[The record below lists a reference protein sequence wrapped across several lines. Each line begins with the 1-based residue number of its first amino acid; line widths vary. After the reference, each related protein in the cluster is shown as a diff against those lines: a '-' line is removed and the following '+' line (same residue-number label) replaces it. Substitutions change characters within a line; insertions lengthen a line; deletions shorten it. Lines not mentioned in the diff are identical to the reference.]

1 MKATHNIPHDIV
13 RIELIRQKYK
23 KKVTGKAVDR
33 GLRKKKIKISTRD
46 ARKRRR
52 RISLLNSFVTFYF
65 FLCVVYIVGIVVIF
79 LVAIHRG
86 WIGSNKVGHHRVSLR
101 IHQSTL
107 AFASSQR
114 GKRKRGLLLPSPP
127 RKLSSLLQLQDGWD
141 EERMVKD
148 QFKTGT
154 LLPSFSSLSHSH
166 ISIFLFNSCGS
177 NWTL

>member
-1 MKATHNIPHDIV
+1 MILYVLNWLGKNT
-13 RIELIRQKYK
+13 K

-33 GLRKKKIKISTRD
+33 GLRKKKIKFSTRD

-114 GKRKRGLLLPSPP
+114 GERKKEEGATSTVTAKKTLISSSVTRRMGWGEDGQRPIQNWHTTALLL
-127 RKLSSLLQLQDGWD
+127 
-141 EERMVKD
+141 
-148 QFKTGT
+148 
-154 LLPSFSSLSHSH
+154 
-166 ISIFLFNSCGS
+166 LFEPLAHFNFFV
-177 NWTL
+177 